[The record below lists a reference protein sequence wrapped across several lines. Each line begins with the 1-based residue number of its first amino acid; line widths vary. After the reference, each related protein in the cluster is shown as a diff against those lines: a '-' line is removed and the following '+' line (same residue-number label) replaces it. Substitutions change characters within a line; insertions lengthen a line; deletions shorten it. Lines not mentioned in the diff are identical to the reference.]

1 MSLRTE
7 ILEQPAM
14 LRALDDQWTDD
25 VRAISSVLKRPT
37 GALFVGRGTSDN
49 AARFAQ
55 YVLGI
60 EHGLPSA
67 LATPSI
73 YSSYEQPGPFPLTWL
88 IAAISQSGASPDLAA
103 VVGSPANQKNQR
115 VAITNTPDSLLASV
129 ADFVIPFHA
138 GTESAV
144 AATKTYTASLCAVLR
159 LSDAL
164 SHKAPV
170 GLEGVPEA
178 LDRVFEMEASIAA
191 AATKVADM
199 GSCAVIGRGLHMSTA
214 FEWAL
219 KVTETSALAAVP
231 FSSADF
237 LHGPVAMIDAD
248 RPLLAIIDD
257 DPFTTQVADIVRDL
271 SSERQA
277 DTVVLSFVDDA
288 PGSDV
293 LRLPN
298 VGVRTNPL
306 VAAAAF
312 QLFSLHLALARGTDP
327 DNPRGLS
334 KITETF

>member
-7 ILEQPAM
+7 IFEQPEM
-14 LRALDDQWTDD
+14 LRALGQRWPED
-25 VRAISSVLKRPT
+25 VHEISRVLEKPT

-49 AARFAQ
+49 AARYAQ

-60 EHGLPSA
+60 EQGLPSA

-73 YSSYEQPGPFPLTWL
+73 YSSYEHPHPYPPAWL
-88 IAAISQSGASPDLAA
+88 ILAISQSGASPDLAA
-103 VVGSPANQKNQR
+103 VVGAPVNEANQR

-129 ADFVIPFHA
+129 SDFVIPIHA

-164 SHKAPV
+164 S
-170 GLEGVPEA
+170 GTSSSGIDQVPEA
-178 LDRVFEMEASIAA
+178 IERVLAMEADVAA
-191 AATKVADM
+191 AAARVADM
-199 GSCAVIGRGLHMSTA
+199 GSCAIIGRGLHMSTA

-237 LHGPVAMIDAD
+237 LHGPVAMIDTN
-248 RPLLAIIDD
+248 RPLLAVIDD
-257 DPFTTQVADIVRDL
+257 DPFTAQVADIVHDL
-271 SSERQA
+271 SSERRA
-277 DTVVLSFVDDA
+277 ETVVLSFVDDA
-288 PGSDV
+288 PGPSV
-293 LRLPN
+293 VRLPD
-298 VGVRTNPL
+298 VGSRMNPL

-327 DNPRGLS
+327 DSPRGLS
-334 KITETF
+334 KITETL